1 MSILT
6 TGKTFANGE
15 QLSAS
20 KLNQVITGATFNQS
34 DAVDGSSITLIGGAI
49 AVNDGGVTFAKLADV
64 LDSDTMT
71 GASATKLATSESI
84 KAYADAAPKA
94 QMKVNNVLGASVASD
109 TESVTLP
116 NGLIMKFG
124 IVTAAVT
131 GTSVSFGNAFPNGV
145 IAAYACPNSGD
156 TLTESTGVNGKAA
169 VDTLT
174 TSGMNVSCNGSAY
187 WQAIGR

>member
-20 KLNQVITGATFNQS
+20 KLNQAITGATFNAS

-64 LDSDTMT
+64 IDSDTME

-84 KAYADAAPKA
+84 KAYVDSSAGGFTPSTYD
-94 QMKVNNVLGASVASD
+94 GEDSI
-109 TESVTLP
+109 TFP
-116 NGLIMKFG
+116 NGFIMKFG
-124 IVTAAVT
+124 TVNI
-131 GTSVSFGNAFPNGV
+131 TSTSASDFTFTVAFPNACVHIQGQREGTEAFANLAV
-145 IAAYACPNSGD
+145 TTKSKTGWTSDIWNSNSQTGTFSYMAYG
-156 TLTESTGVNGKAA
+156 
-169 VDTLT
+169 
-174 TSGMNVSCNGSAY
+174 Y
-187 WQAIGR
+187 